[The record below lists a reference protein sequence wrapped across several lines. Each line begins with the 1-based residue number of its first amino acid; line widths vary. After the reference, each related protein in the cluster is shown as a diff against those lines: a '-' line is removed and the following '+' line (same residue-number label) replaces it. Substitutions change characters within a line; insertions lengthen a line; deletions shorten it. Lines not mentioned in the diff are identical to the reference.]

1 MQFKSTHKCIR
12 FMECIGPFSNKM
24 IRRHILSFQTLG
36 LTPHF
41 ELSSHGNTY
50 NFRKE
55 NIDPVTKKNVIR
67 LVSANTGVV
76 PAKQLAQI
84 ILNAAS
90 STDRADVGK
99 FVNMLSKCLV
109 LDPNKR
115 MNVEDALEH
124 DLFRKS
130 SMSEATS
137 SE

>member
-1 MQFKSTHKCIR
+1 
-12 FMECIGPFSNKM
+12 MECIGPFSNKM
-24 IRRHILSFQTLG
+24 IRRHILSFQNLG

-41 ELSSHGNTY
+41 DLSSHGNTY
-50 NFRKE
+50 NFRQE
-55 NIDPVTKKNVIR
+55 NIDPFTKKNVIR
-67 LVSANTGVV
+67 LVDANTGSV
-76 PAKQLAQI
+76 PAKQLSQI
-84 ILNAAS
+84 MLNAAS

-130 SMSEATS
+130 SLSEATS
-137 SE
+137 SK

>member
-1 MQFKSTHKCIR
+1 
-12 FMECIGPFSNKM
+12 M

-55 NIDPVTKKNVIR
+55 NIDPFTKKNVIR
-67 LVSANTGVV
+67 LVSANTGVA

-115 MNVEDALEH
+115 LNVEDALEH

>member
-1 MQFKSTHKCIR
+1 
-12 FMECIGPFSNKM
+12 MECIGPFSNKM
-24 IRRHILSFQTLG
+24 IRRHILSFQNLG
-36 LTPHF
+36 LPPHF
-41 ELSSHGNTY
+41 ELSNQGNTY
-50 NFRKE
+50 NFRQE

-67 LVSANTGVV
+67 LVSANTGSV
-76 PAKQLAQI
+76 PAKQLSQI
-84 ILNAAS
+84 MLNAAS

-130 SMSEATS
+130 SLSEATAS
-137 SE
+137 